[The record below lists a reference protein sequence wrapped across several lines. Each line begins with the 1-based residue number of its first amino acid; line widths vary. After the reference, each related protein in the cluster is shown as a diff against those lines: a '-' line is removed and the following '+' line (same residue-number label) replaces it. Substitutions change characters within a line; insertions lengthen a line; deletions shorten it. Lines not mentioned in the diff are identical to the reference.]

1 MSKIVKTTNRDCRR
15 YVTNCV
21 AFDNSNGQLY
31 GRRTSTGLYI
41 VYSYGPHWPLF
52 IYSPDLD
59 QWFGNEDKCSM
70 TTSHHYSYARPTHYK
85 PIEPRS
91 CSWMREASG
100 KGLAFILL
108 SQCEKEAA

>member
-41 VYSYGPHWPLF
+41 VYSYGPHWPLY
-52 IYSPDLD
+52 IYCPETD
-59 QWFGNEDKCSM
+59 QWFENEDRASV
-70 TTSHHYSYARPTHYK
+70 TTSHHRTYARPLGYDTQS
-85 PIEPRS
+85 RS

-108 SQCEKEAA
+108 SQCDKEAA